1 MPEHSFAHIVLSKF
15 HFPLTSL
22 RFPAEMENR
31 RVPLR
36 LATNTATMRLLS
48 TLTQAATLVVAASAA
63 LALIIIVGREHRTA
77 LAGLDA
83 VTGLDADDVAFFS
96 ASKTFANEGDREL
109 LRANEAMGDKDLKLA
124 LHLSRDAEHAY
135 RKGLS
140 DRRLAVA
147 EKVEQQLSAGVRICM
162 KACV

>member
-1 MPEHSFAHIVLSKF
+1 M
-15 HFPLTSL
+15 
-22 RFPAEMENR
+22 
-31 RVPLR
+31 PLR
-36 LATNTATMRLLS
+36 LAPNTATMRPSRSL
-48 TLTQAATLVVAASAA
+48 TLAATLVVAASAA
-63 LALIIIVGREHRTA
+63 LALITIVGREHRTA

-83 VTGLDADDVAFFS
+83 DTGLDADDVAFFS

-147 EKVEQQLSAGVRICM
+147 EKVEQQLSAGVCICM
-162 KACV
+162 TAYV